1 MQIPS
6 GQQTDYTKELPQ
18 KILGLIL
25 AKLGPNDLKNAML
38 VCNQWKTVGESSTI
52 LWTWVKVRVTSCYSW
67 VKVPG
72 TSIWVTV
79 PVPWEEIASSKRLST
94 VVEELCIETSCGLT
108 DEILQKIGKWEKLKH
123 LYLGYLIHEVNMSEL
138 NPDLVAKLMVNV
150 ENVTVRGFLTTHN
163 K

>member
-1 MQIPS
+1 M
-6 GQQTDYTKELPQ
+6 
-18 KILGLIL
+18 
-25 AKLGPNDLKNAML
+25 
-38 VCNQWKTVGESSTI
+38 
-52 LWTWVKVRVTSCYSW
+52 
-67 VKVPG
+67 
-72 TSIWVTV
+72 TV

-138 NPDLVAKLMVNV
+138 NPDLVAKLIVNV

-163 K
+163 KLFRNVACLYLLRRLVVSFLD